1 MTWLKRR
8 LRQAIKKALESWFS
22 RCRVEVGDIGVGTVR
37 KLMTLLMEST
47 MLYGAEIWGC
57 NRNLEGVEQTQLHE
71 SPS

>member
-1 MTWLKRR
+1 M
-8 LRQAIKKALESWFS
+8 
-22 RCRVEVGDIGVGTVR
+22 GDIGVGTVR

-47 MLYGAEIWGC
+47 MLYSAEMWGC